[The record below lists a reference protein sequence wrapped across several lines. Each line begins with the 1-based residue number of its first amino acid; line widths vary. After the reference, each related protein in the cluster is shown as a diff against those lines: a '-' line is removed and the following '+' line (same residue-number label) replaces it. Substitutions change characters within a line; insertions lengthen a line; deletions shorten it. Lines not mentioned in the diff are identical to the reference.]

1 MAADTSQADPAAAPA
16 SPQALSPE
24 TLCLQLGW
32 SMQRLYR
39 ARPVPEPARDPLPD
53 RLPGLS
59 GLTRRE
65 RAEIDYDRA
74 LTCLTAIAAALS
86 WPAGQTP
93 DLGPIRDRLDAFRLD
108 DQADAPA
115 GQPGVAARV
124 PGGAAGVPGGADA
137 SAAGEL
143 TERYRRAVLDGH
155 LAMIVATTGARATL
169 GKSYSLGRA
178 LADTCRPNQS
188 TADIRR
194 GFDPY
199 RLAQLRHDL
208 IDLAS
213 VLPEHAAKAVGQSL
227 TWWRDAVYVADD
239 SPAGQ
244 HRRSQL
250 GDVRTDA
257 PSLRRPPGIANPKI
271 STATPSGDMD
281 ALCRALPRQGEL
293 WRVVLTGEQRP
304 LDLLTPSAYLDAA
317 LRAAAAGRR
326 LAVRTLM
333 AAPKITFS
341 LLAVVTAILAGVL
354 VFIHYSHAS
363 SGGKLAAVLITVGG
377 YLVSLAR
384 AAVPRL
390 KSAVSAVE
398 QPLFQAALDYVSA
411 EAISVPPVGHPD
423 PSGWSRLPDAPAP
436 TPGPGSGAGTGSG
449 AAPGT
454 VSAAALAPAAEAPQ
468 SPPPAAPT
476 PSTPDP
482 GPSDRATPSPPSSA
496 VPPVALAEPSA
507 SAEPDIART
516 DS

>member
-1 MAADTSQADPAAAPA
+1 MGADTSQADPAAAP
-16 SPQALSPE
+16 PGPETLSPE

-86 WPAGQTP
+86 WPADQTP

-108 DQADAPA
+108 DQADGPA
-115 GQPGVAARV
+115 GQPGVAA
-124 PGGAAGVPGGADA
+124 GEPGGADA

-143 TERYRRAVLDGH
+143 TERYRQAVLDGH

-178 LADTCRPNQS
+178 LADTCRPSQS
-188 TADIRR
+188 PADIRR

-208 IDLAS
+208 NDLAS
-213 VLPEHAAKAVGQSL
+213 VLPRHAAKAVGQSL
-227 TWWRDAVYVADD
+227 TWWRDAVYLADD

-244 HRRSQL
+244 QRRSQL
-250 GDVRTDA
+250 GNVRTDA
-257 PSLRRPPGIANPKI
+257 PSLRRPPGIANPKM
-271 STATPSGDMD
+271 STAAPAGDMD

-304 LDLLTPSAYLDAA
+304 LDLLTPGAYLDAA
-317 LRAAAAGRR
+317 LRAASAGRR

-333 AAPKITFS
+333 AAPKTTFS

-377 YLVSLAR
+377 YLVSLGR

-423 PSGWSRLPDAPAP
+423 ASGWSRLPDAPAP
-436 TPGPGSGAGTGSG
+436 GSGSGTGMSSAPG
-449 AAPGT
+449 AGSAPGT
-454 VSAAALAPAAEAPQ
+454 GAASALAPAGHGTRSPQPAPTIPDSAPPVHETT
-468 SPPPAAPT
+468 SPPA
-476 PSTPDP
+476 
-482 GPSDRATPSPPSSA
+482 SS

-507 SAEPDIART
+507 SAEPDGART
-516 DS
+516 ES